1 MRLLTCGYVDIG
13 NCQSHPWSGI
23 PHCHPSPSAITSYH
37 KLSAAYLCYQL
48 KLNIGH
54 FHLVRIRHWHFTAA
68 SQERRSQCWHWVLVG
83 LGGSWWVLVV
93 GGGNCADD
101 GGKSIGRHRRQSGVD
116 CLLACEPRTEEPSCA
131 QRRLQLPVGR
141 DSTPPGTFGGPL
153 RGLWTFGWK
162 IFGGLLNHNRGPK
175 ES

>member
-83 LGGSWWVLVV
+83 LGGWRWEL
-93 GGGNCADD
+93 C
-101 GGKSIGRHRRQSGVD
+101 GRRWEKYRPAPAPVRCG
-116 CLLACEPRTEEPSCA
+116 LLACLRAENRGTVL
-131 QRRLQLPVGR
+131 R
-141 DSTPPGTFGGPL
+141 STPPPAARGSGYYSSWNLRRTFEWPL
-153 RGLWTFGWK
+153 DLWLEDLWGAC
-162 IFGGLLNHNRGPK
+162 
-175 ES
+175 

>member
-13 NCQSHPWSGI
+13 NCQSHPWSGM

-83 LGGSWWVLVV
+83 LGGWRWEL
-93 GGGNCADD
+93 C
-101 GGKSIGRHRRQSGVD
+101 GRRWEKYRPAPAPVRCG
-116 CLLACEPRTEEPSCA
+116 LLACEPRTEEPSCA

-141 DSTPPGTFGGPL
+141 DTTPPRTFRGPL
-153 RGLWTFGWK
+153 RGLWTFDWR
-162 IFGGLLNHNRGPK
+162 IFGGPV
-175 ES
+175 EP

>member
-83 LGGSWWVLVV
+83 LGGSWWLAV
-93 GGGNCADD
+93 GIVRTTV
-101 GGKSIGRHRRQSGVD
+101 GKVSAGTGASPVWTA

-141 DSTPPGTFGGPL
+141 DTTPPGTFGGPL
-153 RGLWTFGWK
+153 KSLWTFGWR
-162 IFGGLLNHNRGPK
+162 IFGGAC
-175 ES
+175 